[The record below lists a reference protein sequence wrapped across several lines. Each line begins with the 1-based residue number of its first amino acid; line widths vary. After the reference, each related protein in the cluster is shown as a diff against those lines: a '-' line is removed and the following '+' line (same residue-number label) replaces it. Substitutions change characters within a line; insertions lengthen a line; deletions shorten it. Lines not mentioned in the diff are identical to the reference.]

1 MSELYHYGMPQRS
14 GRYPY
19 GSGERPYQGEEK
31 SKKISRKEQ
40 RQQRKVEK
48 RRAEI
53 LEKARKAAAEKRR
66 IEKEAAE
73 RKQKLEA
80 DKERVLR
87 EGSATELLKYQGLLT
102 NNELQQA
109 LNRVKWTE
117 ELKAISAKETKSGFD
132 KIDDVMK
139 KVGQVTGWVNTGS
152 EVASTINKMVS
163 AIDKATKD
171 DSAKRAKT
179 QQERRKQDVKKN
191 TTIDSIL
198 KNADVLTGAEVADL
212 KKKVDTLDALRR
224 QRAGR

>member
-31 SKKISRKEQ
+31 SKKPSRKEQ
-40 RQQRKVEK
+40 REQKKAIK
-48 RRAEI
+48 RRNEA

-66 IEKEAAE
+66 IEKAEAE
-73 RKQKLEA
+73 RKEKLEA

-117 ELKAISAKETKSGFD
+117 ELKNISAKETKSGFD
-132 KIDDVMK
+132 KIDDVMTK
-139 KVGQVTGWVNTGS
+139 IGKVTGWVNTGT

-163 AIDKATKD
+163 AIEKATKD
-171 DSAKRAKT
+171 DNAKRAKA
-179 QQERRKQDVKKN
+179 QQDKRKQYVKSN
-191 TTIDSIL
+191 TTIDNIL
-198 KNADVLTGAEVADL
+198 KNADVLTGAEVTDL
-212 KKKVDTLDALRR
+212 KKKIDALEELRKQKAKR
-224 QRAGR
+224 